1 MTATIHT
8 PYKDQLESA
17 LERMML
23 PPRFPHHEVMV
34 DGRLIPN
41 LECRRDGDTI
51 TFLLDRRFA
60 LDVPIDLAI
69 PVASFVAN
77 AMAIGA
83 GYPWHGAE
91 SKSAP
96 FAMKCMEAS
105 VSTEPGVPI

>member
-8 PYKDQLESA
+8 PFADEMEKA

-23 PPRFPHHEVMV
+23 PPRFPHHEVMI

-41 LECRRDGDTI
+41 LECRRDGDII
-51 TFLLDRRFA
+51 TFVLDRRFA

-91 SKSAP
+91 SKSVP
-96 FAMKCMEAS
+96 FAMKCMEIT
-105 VSTEPGVPI
+105 VSTDPGVSV